1 MIVKNGYVFTETG
14 TFEQKELYILG
25 DRIVDSK
32 EDLTDQTVIDARG
45 CKIIPGL
52 VDVHSHGAAGC
63 DFGDAKKEHLEKI
76 LKYEGTHG
84 ITSYCPTSMTVSKE
98 ELLAIFSTVTQVER
112 TADMAK
118 IAGIHM
124 EGPFVAP
131 AKKGAQNEKYIK
143 QAEEV
148 FFEECNRASGGMIKV
163 LTLAPEEEGAM
174 EFIRKMHDRV
184 NISLGHTC
192 ADYETSKEAFASGAN
207 HVTHLFNAMNPLG
220 HRAPGLIGAAV
231 EDMHCMVEIISDGMH
246 VHPAVVQMMFKAI
259 GAERMVLIS
268 DSLSATGLEDGMYEL
283 GGQPVIVKDRKA
295 TLKDG
300 TIAGS
305 TTNLYDCMCRAMS
318 FGVEES
324 EAIFAATRN
333 PARSIGIDDEVGS
346 LESGKK
352 ADFLIVDQQYN
363 LKKVC
368 IDGVLL

>member
-1 MIVKNGYVFTETG
+1 MIIKNGCVFTENG
-14 TFEQKELYILG
+14 TFEQKDLYIQG
-25 DRIVDSK
+25 DTICASIEEV
-32 EDLTDQTVIDARG
+32 TDTEVIDAKG

-63 DFGDAKKEHLEKI
+63 DFGDANKEHLEKI
-76 LKYEGTHG
+76 LSYEKAHG

-98 ELLAIFSTVTQVER
+98 ELLNIFPTVTQVNR
-112 TADMAK
+112 TKDMAK

-143 QAEEV
+143 KASVE
-148 FFEECNRASGGMIKV
+148 FFEECNQAANGKIKV
-163 LTLAPEEEGAM
+163 ITLAPEEEGAM
-174 EFIRKMHDRV
+174 EFIRAMHDKV

-192 ADYETSKEAFASGAN
+192 TDYETAKKAFSEGAN
-207 HVTHLFNAMNPLG
+207 HVTHLFNAMNPIG

-231 EDMHCMVEIISDGMH
+231 EDNKCMVEIISDGMH
-246 VHPAVVQMMFKAI
+246 IHPAVVCMMFKAI
-259 GAERMVLIS
+259 GPQRMVLIS

-283 GGQPVIVKDRKA
+283 GGQPVIVKDKKA

-305 TTNLYDCMCRAMS
+305 TTNLYDCMCRAIS
-318 FGVEES
+318 FGVPEE
-324 EAIFAATRN
+324 EAILAATRN
-333 PARSIGIDDEVGS
+333 PAKSIGIYHEVGS
-346 LESGKK
+346 LVPGKK
-352 ADFLIVDQQYN
+352 ADFLIVDGTYR

-368 IDGVLL
+368 IDGVF